1 MPREEVEGINIE
13 QNGLPKQN
21 LCTGK
26 VHKFVQFKIKGLNEQ
41 HTPILSR
48 KSVQEE
54 AMEAVKK
61 DLEVGD
67 KINGIVKNITPYGAF
82 IEIGGGVVGLAHIE
96 DLSVARIQTPYE
108 RLKIGQKAEVV
119 VKSINREHG
128 KVVLSYKE
136 TLGTWEENASKFK
149 VGEKVKGIIRETE
162 KNKNGIF
169 IELTPN
175 LVGMTEYEENLQY
188 GQEVNVYIKRI
199 DYEKKK
205 IKLLLLKSE

>member
-82 IEIGGGVVGLAHIE
+82 IEIG
-96 DLSVARIQTPYE
+96 
-108 RLKIGQKAEVV
+108 
-119 VKSINREHG
+119 
-128 KVVLSYKE
+128 
-136 TLGTWEENASKFK
+136 EE
-149 VGEKVKGIIRETE
+149 
-162 KNKNGIF
+162 
-169 IELTPN
+169 
-175 LVGMTEYEENLQY
+175 
-188 GQEVNVYIKRI
+188 
-199 DYEKKK
+199 
-205 IKLLLLKSE
+205 